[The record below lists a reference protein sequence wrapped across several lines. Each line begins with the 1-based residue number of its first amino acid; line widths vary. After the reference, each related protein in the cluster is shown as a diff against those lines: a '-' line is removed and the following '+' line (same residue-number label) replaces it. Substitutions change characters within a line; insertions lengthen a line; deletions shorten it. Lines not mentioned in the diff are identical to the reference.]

1 MAKETTPALTP
12 GEAAAHEGHP
22 RLALDDKLL
31 NPLRLSIVSALVA
44 RDSVSFKDM
53 REFIQTTDST
63 LSKNASALEECGYVT
78 IIKQFIG
85 TRPHT
90 SLSLTKQG
98 RQAWERHIAALQAIA
113 SAGEQQ

>member
-1 MAKETTPALTP
+1 MPKKTTPAVTS
-12 GEAAAHEGHP
+12 GEALAHEGHP

-44 RDSVSFKDM
+44 REGVSFKDM

-63 LSKNASALEECGYVT
+63 LSKNASALEECGYVR

-90 SLSLTKQG
+90 SLALTKLG
-98 RQAWERHIAALQAIA
+98 RQAWERHVAALQAIA
-113 SAGEQQ
+113 SAEE